1 MDSSKIIDISQQ
13 SSLDLVGVS
22 LDRLEQESLATI
34 DRQSQLDLVD
44 VNLGDI
50 KEESLATIARLQAD
64 LTENLKVG
72 VVEIQAKLN
81 KSFRHFLLER
91 EQERMPFLQRVM
103 TSHIENM
110 EDEGGF
116 PPRHPVHWFKSKLEF
131 SSTGVLEFD
140 FQKDAEAFVES
151 ALTYIE
157 TEIKQQLAIKQ
168 TSTVAIVDRQ
178 IRELQQTLATQLQ
191 PVAKARRI
199 MSTEYV
205 NSFIQTERLDLK
217 ILDRFYFVSAGAR
230 FNPKQELIYSE
241 VCIRPTNIFNRSSDQ
256 GQPSQLKYAISCDRL
271 LDVVNESIDRSVE
284 QIQLQSQAYLTGE
297 LTTQIANLFQ
307 GLRS

>member
-1 MDSSKIIDISQQ
+1 MDSGKII
-13 SSLDLVGVS
+13 
-22 LDRLEQESLATI
+22 EI
-34 DRQSQLDLVD
+34 DRQSQLNLAG
-44 VNLGDI
+44 VNLGNI
-50 KEESLATIARLQAD
+50 ESESLATITRLQAD
-64 LTENLKVG
+64 LTEHLKTDVL
-72 VVEIQAKLN
+72 EIQARLN

-131 SSTGVLEFD
+131 SATGVLEFD
-140 FQKDAEAFVES
+140 FQKDAEAFMES

-157 TEIKQQLAIKQ
+157 TEIKEQLAIKKIVIG
-168 TSTVAIVDRQ
+168 SIVDRC
-178 IRELQQTLATQLQ
+178 IIELQQVLAMQLQ
-191 PVAKARRI
+191 PVAKTRRI
-199 MSTEYV
+199 ISTEYV
-205 NSFIQTERLDLK
+205 NSFIQTERLGLK

-241 VCIRPTNIFNRSSDQ
+241 VCLRPTNIFNQSSDGYQ
-256 GQPSQLKYAISCDRL
+256 KTQLKYAISCDRL

-297 LTTQIANLFQ
+297 LTAQITNLFK
-307 GLRS
+307 GLR